1 MIATSVTRG
10 RENWTADFVVRDGR
24 AVGDLWRGKT
34 VMKRGFSITIVK
46 GVFTVTYHSESGA
59 ETRMTFRARGDEQ

>member
-24 AVGDLWRGKT
+24 AVGDLRRGNT
-34 VMKRGFSITIVK
+34 MMKKGFSIKIVC
-46 GVFTVTYHSESGA
+46 GVFTVGYRSESGV
-59 ETRMTFRARGDEQ
+59 ETKVTFRARGDEQ